1 MVLGRLFH
9 WGFDAMAI
17 SALLAGVK
25 KTTGFSPATEMI
37 PDSSVRSIANGYLGA
52 GETIFNLV
60 SGQAVTSQYF
70 KRNL

>member
-25 KTTGFSPATEMI
+25 KTTGFS
-37 PDSSVRSIANGYLGA
+37 
-52 GETIFNLV
+52 
-60 SGQAVTSQYF
+60 
-70 KRNL
+70 